1 MTSLTAHKAYIKQG
15 KEAPLL
21 AGHPWIFS
29 GAIERLEGEPAD
41 GDPVT
46 VFAKSGRF
54 VGHGFFNGMSQIRIR
69 LYSWDEDRRP
79 DEPFWEERLLSA
91 LRLRAGTLRL
101 TGPCRLVFSE
111 GDGLS
116 GLTVDRYGDYL
127 AVQFTS
133 LAMARLQELWVRLLA
148 RHLNPRGIYL
158 RTEKGIGEI
167 EGIELED
174 RLIAGEAPEPSF
186 TIEEEGLRFR
196 VDLAAGQKTGFYL
209 DQRENR
215 LLVRSLAAGR
225 KCLDACCYTGAFALN
240 MARGG
245 ASSVTGVD
253 VSENALALAR
263 ENAALNGFTSVD
275 FVRGDVFKDLQA
287 RADAGERYDLLV
299 LDPPRFAQ
307 SSRGVGQAL
316 KGYLHLNDQAI
327 RCLAPSGILVTCS
340 CSGRVSREEFR
351 SMITLA
357 AAQSG
362 RRMRILRQSG
372 QAMDHPV
379 AAGCPESEYLKCFFC
394 AVD

>member
-1 MTSLTAHKAYIKQG
+1 L
-15 KEAPLL
+15 
-21 AGHPWIFS
+21 
-29 GAIERLEGEPAD
+29 
-41 GDPVT
+41 
-46 VFAKSGRF
+46 
-54 VGHGFFNGMSQIRIR
+54 
-69 LYSWDEDRRP
+69 
-79 DEPFWEERLLSA
+79 
-91 LRLRAGTLRL
+91 
-101 TGPCRLVFSE
+101 
-111 GDGLS
+111 
-116 GLTVDRYGDYL
+116 
-127 AVQFTS
+127 
-133 LAMARLQELWVRLLA
+133 
-148 RHLNPRGIYL
+148 
-158 RTEKGIGEI
+158 
-167 EGIELED
+167 
-174 RLIAGEAPEPSF
+174 

-215 LLVRSLAAGR
+215 LLVRTLSAGR
-225 KCLDACCYTGAFALN
+225 RCFDACCYTGAFALN

-245 ASSVTGVD
+245 ASSVTGLD

-263 ENAALNGFTSVD
+263 ENAALNGLTSVG
-275 FVRGDVFKDLQA
+275 FARGDVFKDLQA
-287 RADAGERYDLLV
+287 RADAGARYDLLV

-316 KGYLHLNDQAI
+316 KGYLHLNEQAI

-362 RRMRILRQSG
+362 RRVRILRQSG